1 MENLMMMMNGMLV
14 LKVLMVLFVALW
26 SMFLMLAVVLDTEC
40 KYRLKKG
47 NLYYYKWTTLSE
59 IGEGVEILGIDKIR
73 IVMKI
78 TENIRKLL

>member
-1 MENLMMMMNGMLV
+1 MIILNVMIILNIIFWLMMLV
-14 LKVLMVLFVALW
+14 TAMV
-26 SMFLMLAVVLDTEC
+26 MDTEC

-47 NLYYYKWTTLSE
+47 NLYYYKWTTLSN
-59 IGEGVEILGIDKIR
+59 IGNDVEILGMEKIR

>member
-1 MENLMMMMNGMLV
+1 MLGLVV
-14 LKVLMVLFVALW
+14 LKGLMVFFMVLW
-26 SMFLMLAVVLDTEC
+26 TTFLAMAVMLETEC